1 VVDVKNLVNNFSQE
15 IPREELEAD
24 DADKVISVFH
34 FSKELSRTHGV
45 PFKFVVK
52 RVRSPRLCAKCALLI
67 VHYDR
72 VRSSRRLR
80 SVCKLG

>member
-1 VVDVKNLVNNFSQE
+1 VLLIRKQIDFIFSQE

-52 RVRSPRLCAKCALLI
+52 RVRFC
-67 VHYDR
+67 VFMNTMF
-72 VRSSRRLR
+72 
-80 SVCKLG
+80 